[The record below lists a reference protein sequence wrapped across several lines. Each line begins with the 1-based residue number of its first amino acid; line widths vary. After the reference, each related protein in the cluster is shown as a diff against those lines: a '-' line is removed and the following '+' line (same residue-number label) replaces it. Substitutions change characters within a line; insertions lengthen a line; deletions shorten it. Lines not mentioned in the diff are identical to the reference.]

1 MSIETGAEA
10 LMTAIGIE
18 IGKLVIK
25 FLKNK
30 KQDEDP
36 KWTTTRRKKKERKK

>member
-10 LMTAIGIE
+10 LMAAIGIE
-18 IGKLVIK
+18 IGKLVVK

-30 KQDEDP
+30 GKDNDP
-36 KWTTTRRKKKERKK
+36 KWTSRRKKKERKK